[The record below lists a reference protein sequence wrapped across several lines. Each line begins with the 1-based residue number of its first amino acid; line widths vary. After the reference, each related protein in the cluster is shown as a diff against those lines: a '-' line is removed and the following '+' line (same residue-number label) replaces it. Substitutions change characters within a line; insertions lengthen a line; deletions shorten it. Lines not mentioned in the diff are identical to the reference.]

1 MFQSAVL
8 QTGNIENSNYCR
20 DGAVLF
26 GSTDSQRS
34 FIAELVRKKSKL
46 TTLRKETMIF
56 QVFRQNNNNIKEL
69 DFVPVKIKSNKSLI
83 KNITFLKQL

>member
-8 QTGNIENSNYCR
+8 QTGNIENSNCCR

-69 DFVPVKIKSNKSLI
+69 DFVPVKIKGNKSLI